1 MGDVLSGVAG
11 SLLAQGC
18 DPSVAGGLALHLTG
32 VAAALGSEG
41 PGLVPGDVIARL
53 AAAVRRQPDLK
64 SRLGLPFVIFDQ
76 EAPR

>member
-18 DPSVAGGLALHLTG
+18 EPSAAGGLALHLTG
-32 VAAALGSEG
+32 VGAALGSEG
-41 PGLVPGDVIARL
+41 PALVPGDVIDRL